1 MPGLRKEMP
10 WKQRSRRKLYRE
22 NNAMTYAG
30 MRAHYSTFQLKGKQ
44 EDNADQNRSI
54 IALDLLQLVIPYLSA
69 TYLVLLETSE
79 QPKLL
84 GLSSTNGFT
93 PSRPLARV
101 ATFSQ
106 FVC

>member
-1 MPGLRKEMP
+1 MI
-10 WKQRSRRKLYRE
+10 
-22 NNAMTYAG
+22 
-30 MRAHYSTFQLKGKQ
+30 AHVNTFQLEGKQ
-44 EDNADQNRSI
+44 EDNAQNRSI
-54 IALDLLQLVIPYLSA
+54 IALDLLQLVISYLS

-93 PSRPLARV
+93 PSRPLAR
-101 ATFSQ
+101 APTFSS